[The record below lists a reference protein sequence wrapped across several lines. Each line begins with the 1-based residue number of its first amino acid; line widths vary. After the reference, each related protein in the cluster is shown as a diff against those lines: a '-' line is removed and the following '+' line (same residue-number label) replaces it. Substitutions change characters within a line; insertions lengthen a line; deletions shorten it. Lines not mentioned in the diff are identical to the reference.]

1 VAALHVD
8 PGLGPDRDRML
19 RLLNLLG
26 DSTSDGGG
34 AQRVAW
40 TETWRRAR
48 DLLLSELA
56 GLPVEVT
63 TDGAANIWARL
74 PGARRETV
82 VIGSHL
88 DSVPGGGWL
97 DGAYGVMCALEVL
110 RTLAG
115 QRELPC
121 SVALVDWADEEGARF
136 GRSLFGSAA
145 AAGTLEVDKV
155 RNLTDREGERLA
167 DVVGRWGVV
176 LEDLAAV
183 RAQLEP
189 VAAYLEAHIE
199 QGPVMERSGTPIAA
213 VSGTAGVERHRVT
226 FTGETA
232 HSGTTPIDF
241 RHDAFVAA
249 ARTAVAVREAAIRH
263 KGMGTVG
270 VVRVEPG
277 IPTAVPG
284 VATIVVDL
292 RHQDADSLQSM
303 LTETEAAARGAA
315 EREGCGLLMESLFR
329 IQPRAFDERLVAV
342 VRRVCGDLTG
352 KDPLVIPSGAL
363 HDATEMAIAVPT
375 AMLFTS
381 SRNGLSHTRKEDT
394 PPEHLKLGLEAF
406 YRAVSRVVELVGRG
420 GKSLD
425 AGADDA
431 DDAVD
436 GADDGGSSVADIE
449 HRTAREEGP

>member
-1 VAALHVD
+1 
-8 PGLGPDRDRML
+8 ML
-19 RLLNLLG
+19 RLLHLLR
-26 DSTSDGGG
+26 DSTSDAGG

-40 TETWRRAR
+40 TETWRTAR
-48 DLLLSELA
+48 ELLLSELA

-63 TDGAANIWARL
+63 TDAAANLWARL
-74 PGARRETV
+74 PGARQETV

-145 AAGTLEVDKV
+145 AAGTLDVEEV
-155 RNLTDREGERLA
+155 RHLTDRGGERLA
-167 DVVGRWGVV
+167 DVVARWGVV
-176 LEDLAAV
+176 VDDLAAA

-213 VSGTAGVERHRVT
+213 VTGTAGVERHRLT

-241 RHDAFVAA
+241 RHDAFVVS
-249 ARTAVAVREAAIRH
+249 ARTAVAVREAATRH

-270 VVRVEPG
+270 VVLVEPG
-277 IPTAVPG
+277 FPTAVPG

-292 RHQDADSLQSM
+292 RHQDAGSLRSM
-303 LTETEAAARGAA
+303 LTETEEAARGAA
-315 EREGCGLLMESLFR
+315 DLEGCELRMEPLFR

-342 VRRVCGDLTG
+342 VRRVCAELTG

-363 HDATEMAIAVPT
+363 HDATEMATAVPT

-381 SRNGLSHTRKEDT
+381 SRNGLSHTKKEDT

-406 YRAVSRVVELVGRG
+406 YRTVRQVVEMVGRS
-420 GKSLD
+420 GKALASAPD
-425 AGADDA
+425 NTRSG
-431 DDAVD
+431 
-436 GADDGGSSVADIE
+436 VADVE
-449 HRTAREEGP
+449 RRTAGG